1 MIANRYRREGI
12 TLGWCPFFV
21 AVVMNGHGSFPG
33 VGAFS
38 VVGHNGVRSSMIIL
52 KKLGLL
58 VCFDS
63 SWTAAS
69 RVAKLV
75 RRTSAFLMYHLQ

>member
-38 VVGHNGVRSSMIIL
+38 VVGHNGVPSSMIIL
-52 KKLGLL
+52 KNLGLL
-58 VCFDS
+58 VCF
-63 SWTAAS
+63 
-69 RVAKLV
+69 L
-75 RRTSAFLMYHLQ
+75 